1 LKRRNCPA
9 CRLAAMNSSISG
21 WSQRKVAIIAP
32 RREPVER
39 MVPHIESQICMKD
52 NGPDAM
58 PPVPRALVPRG
69 RSVEKSTPIPPPF
82 CMVTAASSRAR
93 KIPGIESSTGP

>member
-1 LKRRNCPA
+1 
-9 CRLAAMNSSISG
+9 MNSSISG

-69 RSVEKSTPIPPPF
+69 RSVEKSTPILPPF
-82 CMVTAASSRAR
+82 CIVTAASSRAR